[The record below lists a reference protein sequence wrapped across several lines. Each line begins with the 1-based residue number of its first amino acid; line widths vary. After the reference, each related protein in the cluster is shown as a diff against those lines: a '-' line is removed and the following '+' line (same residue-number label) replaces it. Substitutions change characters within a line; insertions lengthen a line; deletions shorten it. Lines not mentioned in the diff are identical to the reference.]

1 MKKIKIITTADS
13 GGLIAQMKEVN
24 KELNKIGYK
33 SQIIKINKF
42 KDRKIKNIKKGDNVI
57 FQMSAYGYQKKG
69 MPLWLINEIRNL
81 KSKSSSLGI
90 FFHELL

>member
-13 GGLIAQMKEVN
+13 GGLIDQIKEVN
-24 KELNKIGYK
+24 KKFNKIGYK

-57 FQMSAYGYQKKG
+57 FQMSAYGYQKKVCLCG
-69 MPLWLINEIRNL
+69 L
-81 KSKSSSLGI
+81 
-90 FFHELL
+90 